1 MNPSSYSNSARIGKI
16 DDYAEALGDFIQYH
30 GSERCDNKI
39 LAIRVPKGKLDM
51 VDKNE
56 IDLIGQRRNVT
67 IEIGEF

>member
-1 MNPSSYSNSARIGKI
+1 MFDNNEIREIGM
-16 DDYAEALGDFIQYH
+16 DW
-30 GSERCDNKI
+30 CDKKI